1 MTERASNRERVAEAF
16 DAFRRGDVEAVN
28 AGLDPEIQVVI
39 SDKLANSGSWSRIE
53 GFWEATSTWL
63 EAFDD
68 YSIEV
73 LSIEAA
79 DDDHVIVE
87 GRQLARG
94 RSSGVPVELVTYF
107 IFRLADGLATRFE
120 IHASRKDAMAAIAR
134 H

>member
-1 MTERASNRERVAEAF
+1 
-16 DAFRRGDVEAVN
+16 
-28 AGLDPEIQVVI
+28 VI
-39 SDKLANSGSWSRIE
+39 SDKLANSGSWSGIK

-73 LSIEAA
+73 LSVDAL

-107 IFRLADGLATRFE
+107 VFRVADGLATRYE
-120 IHASRKDAMAAIAR
+120 IHASREDAMAAIAQ